1 MLHSIH
7 SQVVRHMHLGTPSRS
22 PMHLTLFV
30 PDLLWPDHEHPQA
43 FDFDQAPALAR
54 LLSLADLSITPYG
67 ASDSWESVLA
77 HCFGFHDTQPPL
89 GALRL
94 LGQTATADVTQAY
107 GRTLLCADPVNLD
120 FIQQSLVLSPINA
133 ATLSRE
139 AVDALIKSLNDE
151 FAREGSFFVSDT
163 LSQWY
168 FAPLDTASH
177 LPNLAACSRL
187 LGRRIDADES
197 RQVLGREGL
206 HWLNRIQ
213 MCLNSHPVNDD
224 RDRHGLPVINS
235 IWPWGMG
242 TLNSTGLNE
251 RPEFELAIG
260 DNDLLRGLCI
270 ASNTPHAESAVAGA
284 SCFVLDTRLADA
296 IAQDD
301 LDAWHVAI
309 NALVLTQI
317 EPAMAQLQKGTL
329 SSLTLIAPDAHGT
342 YRWRLQADHK
352 GLRPSWLQRL
362 LGNTRQKPDLKR
374 LVATWSR

>member
-139 AVDALIKSLNDE
+139 AVDALITSLNDE
-151 FAREGSFFVSDT
+151 FAGEGSFFVNDST
-163 LSQWY
+163 TQWY

-317 EPAMAQLQKGTL
+317 EPAMSQLEKGTL

-362 LGNTRQKPDLKR
+362 LGKSRPHSDLKH
-374 LVATWSR
+374 LVQTWSR

>member
-1 MLHSIH
+1 MLHSIY

-30 PDLLWPDHEHPQA
+30 PDLLWPDHEHRQA

-54 LLSLADLSITPYG
+54 LLSLAELSITPFE

-77 HCFGFHDTQPPL
+77 HRFGFNDTHPPL

-94 LGQTATADVTQAY
+94 LGQTATSDITQVY

-120 FIQQSLVLSPINA
+120 FIQQSLVLSPIDA

-139 AVDALIKSLNDE
+139 AVDALITSLNEE
-151 FAREGSFFVSDT
+151 FAGEGSFFVNDST
-163 LSQWY
+163 TQWY

-213 MCLNSHPVNDD
+213 MCLNGHPVNDD
-224 RDRHGLPVINS
+224 RDRRGLPLINS
-235 IWPWGMG
+235 IWPWGTG
-242 TLNSTGLNE
+242 ALNTNQPNK
-251 RPEFELAIG
+251 RPDFELAIG
-260 DNDLLRGLCI
+260 DNDLLRGLCT
-270 ASNTPHAESAVAGA
+270 ASNTPHAESAVVCA
-284 SCFVLDTRLADA
+284 SYLLLDTRLADA

-301 LDAWHVAI
+301 LDAWHLAI
-309 NALVLTQI
+309 NALVSTQI
-317 EPAMAQLQKGTL
+317 VPAMAQLQKGTL

-342 YRWRLQADHK
+342 YRWTLDADHK

-362 LGNTRQKPDLKR
+362 LGTTRQPPDLQR
-374 LVATWSR
+374 LIATWSR

>member
-1 MLHSIH
+1 M
-7 SQVVRHMHLGTPSRS
+7 RLGTRSLS

-67 ASDSWESVLA
+67 TCDSWESVLA
-77 HCFGFHDTQPPL
+77 HRFGFSDPQPPV

-94 LGQTATADVTQAY
+94 LGQTATTDVTLAY

-120 FIQQSLVLSPINA
+120 FIQQSLVLSPIEA

-139 AVDALIKSLNDE
+139 AVDALITSINDE
-151 FAREGSFFVSDT
+151 FAGEGSFFVNDST
-163 LSQWY
+163 AQWY
-168 FAPLDTASH
+168 FAPLDTTSH

-197 RQVLGREGL
+197 RQVLGSEGL
-206 HWLNRIQ
+206 RWLNRIQ

-260 DNDLLRGLCI
+260 DNDLLRGLCT
-270 ASNTPHAESAVAGA
+270 ASNTPHADSAAPGTA
-284 SCFVLDTRLADA
+284 CLLLDTRLADA
-296 IAQDD
+296 VAQDD

-317 EPAMAQLQKGTL
+317 VPAMAQLQKGTL
-329 SSLTLIAPDAHGT
+329 SSLTVIAPDAHGT

-374 LVATWSR
+374 LIATWSR